1 MDGVDKFTN
10 KEKKQ
15 LLQYLNIKEMETCMY
30 DAYAKYALNLI
41 KHTASTGS
49 NAELLAFIDE
59 NMLLYSQETLATV
72 SKVNSTERY

>member
-1 MDGVDKFTN
+1 
-10 KEKKQ
+10 
-15 LLQYLNIKEMETCMY
+15 MY